1 MSFASAP
8 GRSRNGPV
16 RCPPNSPRSTRSD
29 ASPMP
34 FPGLEAI
41 AFRVARIVAALAKR
55 GDAVADRVYN
65 GPIRW
70 N

>member
-1 MSFASAP
+1 M
-8 GRSRNGPV
+8 R
-16 RCPPNSPRSTRSD
+16 
-29 ASPMP
+29 
-34 FPGLEAI
+34 FPDIEAI

-70 N
+70 NCNLI